1 MEPLPPPPPSSP
13 PPHDAPTATGA
24 RSAAVGHQPDP
35 SPTTNC
41 DSAKRPTHH
50 PEIQPDS
57 TVRRAARVKS
67 VVVGSIQI
75 ALDSTPADI
84 ARRAARKVRF
94 ATIPP
99 CSSNHH
105 SRVRHYSPPP
115 SFVLSNGRSTARFG
129 AAEPSAASQGEDRT
143 NRQRSEPDAEGW
155 TEVRYRHNR
164 RRGNQAHSRRSP
176 TGNTAP
182 RSAIHQIVKG
192 KCLRCL
198 SRGHTAA
205 ACRDPVRCLTCGRI
219 GHKARDCKPPSKQ
232 PRLQAAPKQPPHPE
246 DIAAFPELPS
256 PAMALP
262 GAPQLRPMET
272 AATAAT
278 NTAME
283 EELQRLSRCAMVAC
297 LCRER
302 DDVSPEEV
310 KRMLCT
316 KLGVLDRDIKVTRH
330 RPEDFLIVF
339 EHQHHRDAA
348 LDMRRPQVGSIGIRF
363 LPWRILP
370 YSDRI
375 ELRHH
380 VRLCLEGIPAHAWN
394 ESIAK
399 RTIAR
404 ACDID
409 YMEGRSIRRDDT
421 RALCLWAWTHDPSD
435 IPKVTWLTLTG
446 GSAVVH
452 EGAAPPR
459 GRCGL
464 TFRVLVHLDIVEP
477 PPAEYG
483 NSIAR
488 TIDWRYGVVD
498 GERIPR
504 ERRDPPP
511 DASRDRRRDD
521 DDDDRRGRRSDKNRG
536 WGSRMF
542 RSLSRAP
549 NRDRERERSASRQ
562 GRRHD
567 AASSSGGRRRTSSQ
581 GSPSGLNKACREVQ
595 TPAPAPEPQ
604 RGRSVE
610 RSSPRRGGHVQ
621 RSPPRDVARQQ
632 DHGSPPRALDSP
644 RLRDTRCSNFNDR
657 DRSPS
662 PSPQALRVQ
671 AARATSPADSI
682 VHCRAHHQDE
692 REETLRPSFAR
703 FKPGRVFTRR
713 HRNDKASAT
722 PPTTEDAAITAP
734 YTAPR
739 LLPVSSRDA
748 ITPAGRAGL
757 VASGHIVAA
766 PHRPPPRLTRPR
778 EAHGRRLSSP
788 PLQGRCPPP
797 YFVFQ
802 PTGGTRVV
810 AARHRQPIVESV
822 AAPALRQG
830 HGRGATLWTVPDRS
844 S

>member
-1 MEPLPPPPPSSP
+1 
-13 PPHDAPTATGA
+13 
-24 RSAAVGHQPDP
+24 
-35 SPTTNC
+35 
-41 DSAKRPTHH
+41 
-50 PEIQPDS
+50 
-57 TVRRAARVKS
+57 
-67 VVVGSIQI
+67 
-75 ALDSTPADI
+75 
-84 ARRAARKVRF
+84 
-94 ATIPP
+94 
-99 CSSNHH
+99 
-105 SRVRHYSPPP
+105 
-115 SFVLSNGRSTARFG
+115 
-129 AAEPSAASQGEDRT
+129 
-143 NRQRSEPDAEGW
+143 
-155 TEVRYRHNR
+155 
-164 RRGNQAHSRRSP
+164 
-176 TGNTAP
+176 
-182 RSAIHQIVKG
+182 
-192 KCLRCL
+192 
-198 SRGHTAA
+198 
-205 ACRDPVRCLTCGRI
+205 
-219 GHKARDCKPPSKQ
+219 
-232 PRLQAAPKQPPHPE
+232 
-246 DIAAFPELPS
+246 
-256 PAMALP
+256 MALP

-421 RALCLWAWTHDPSD
+421 RALYLWAWTHDPSD

-477 PPAEYG
+477 PPDEYG

-511 DASRDRRRDD
+511 DASRDRRRD

-567 AASSSGGRRRTSSQ
+567 AASSTGGRRRASSQ

-610 RSSPRRGGHVQ
+610 RSSPWRGGHVQ

-644 RLRDTRCSNFNDR
+644 RLRDTRA
-657 DRSPS
+657 P
-662 PSPQALRVQ
+662 
-671 AARATSPADSI
+671 
-682 VHCRAHHQDE
+682 HQDE
-692 REETLRPSFAR
+692 RGETLRPSFAR

-713 HRNDKASAT
+713 PRNDKASAT
-722 PPTTEDAAITAP
+722 PPPPEDAAITAP
-734 YTAPR
+734 YTAP
-739 LLPVSSRDA
+739 
-748 ITPAGRAGL
+748 PAVTRFKPGRHYTRRPRGPGG
-757 VASGHIVAA
+757 VRPHRRGTSQASAA
-766 PHRPPPRLTRPR
+766 PH
-778 EAHGRRLSSP
+778 EAK
-788 PLQGRCPPP
+788 
-797 YFVFQ
+797 
-802 PTGGTRVV
+802 GGTR
-810 AARHRQPIVESV
+810 AEAFLSTIARPVS
-822 AAPALRQG
+822 PALLRLPTDRGDARRRRKTPPAHRGVRRSARIATRAWPRGNTVDCARQILMKRLGVMEEKDDQFTDDQFLRYVQLFQG
-830 HGRGATLWTVPDRS
+830 HLDDTAIAALTSLCGLEDPPNLEIGQV
-844 S
+844 